1 MYCSILH
8 RITTNNAASTTEIE
22 SNQKTNSIAFGD
34 SSGYLEI
41 IDLNK
46 METKSDSVPQSKE
59 DSFVHQR
66 RTTFQVLAFHKMPIN
81 RLMWNPNFDKIVTV
95 DESNSLVVWNKT
107 ENDLYNS
114 QMVNN
119 RGVSRIVDVRW
130 SKSGRD
136 ISFLYEDGHIYSG
149 TVEGKNTW
157 FNNFEEETRFIEYSP
172 NDDKILISKKKEKI
186 FVLESSGKQIG
197 EINLFENIKNFEIAN
212 ISWWGKNTGNNS
224 EGDSVR
230 KKHLMIA
237 FKNGVIILVD
247 DETDENPVDKDT
259 KEGDLEIGKNR
270 DRRDEINSKSDKIN
284 NKSERSGM
292 IENNNI
298 DNENNNKSE
307 KSGMIENNNIDNESN
322 NKEKDKEKD
331 GMNENNNKNI
341 NIVNES
347 ILNNTNININNKSK
361 SILLFYN
368 VKGELLKRFVCP
380 CHVNSF
386 SWGYSS
392 TVALAADKYIYIA
405 LTKFKHKWTYL
416 NDTIVFGY
424 LISDQKYNLIF
435 LNTTNDTKQCK
446 LVYNLIDVISSDF
459 YCAIIQETKEK
470 KEYSFMITN
479 NFCNVLDT
487 KLVPIKPLYYAMN
500 NQFIVICD
508 SNYVYVF

>member
-8 RITTNNAASTTEIE
+8 RITTNNSASTTEIE

-46 METKSDSVPQSKE
+46 LETKSDSVPNSKE
-59 DSFVHQR
+59 DSFIHQR
-66 RTTFQVLAFHKMPIN
+66 RNTFQVLAFHKMPIN

-107 ENDLYNS
+107 ENDLFNS

-197 EINLFENIKNFEIAN
+197 EINLFENIKNFEIAS
-212 ISWWGKNTGNNS
+212 ISWWGKNSENNN
-224 EGDSVR
+224 EGEGVR

-247 DETDENPVDKDT
+247 DETDENPVVIKTELKKIT
-259 KEGDLEIGKNR
+259 KTQWEV
-270 DRRDEINSKSDKIN
+270 
-284 NKSERSGM
+284 
-292 IENNNI
+292 
-298 DNENNNKSE
+298 
-307 KSGMIENNNIDNESN
+307 
-322 NKEKDKEKD
+322 D
-331 GMNENNNKNI
+331 G
-341 NIVNES
+341 
-347 ILNNTNININNKSK
+347 LC
-361 SILLFYN
+361 F
-368 VKGELLKRFVCP
+368 
-380 CHVNSF
+380 
-386 SWGYSS
+386 
-392 TVALAADKYIYIA
+392 A
-405 LTKFKHKWTYL
+405 
-416 NDTIVFGY
+416 
-424 LISDQKYNLIF
+424 F
-435 LNTTNDTKQCK
+435 LG
-446 LVYNLIDVISSDF
+446 
-459 YCAIIQETKEK
+459 
-470 KEYSFMITN
+470 
-479 NFCNVLDT
+479 
-487 KLVPIKPLYYAMN
+487 
-500 NQFIVICD
+500 
-508 SNYVYVF
+508 

>member
-1 MYCSILH
+1 
-8 RITTNNAASTTEIE
+8 
-22 SNQKTNSIAFGD
+22 
-34 SSGYLEI
+34 
-41 IDLNK
+41 
-46 METKSDSVPQSKE
+46 
-59 DSFVHQR
+59 
-66 RTTFQVLAFHKMPIN
+66 MPIN

-247 DETDENPVDKDT
+247 DETDENPVVIKTELKRITKTQWEVDGLCFAVLGELIDTEVIKEENEDDKDT
-259 KEGDLEIGKNR
+259 KEGYLEIGKNR
-270 DRRDEINSKSDKIN
+270 DKRDEINSKSDKIN

-459 YCAIIQETKEK
+459 YCAIIQE
-470 KEYSFMITN
+470 I
-479 NFCNVLDT
+479 
-487 KLVPIKPLYYAMN
+487 
-500 NQFIVICD
+500 FIVQ
-508 SNYVYVF
+508 